1 MMGNLVFE
9 RQMQQKAGARGYRLK
24 RHLKKPGRY
33 VLIHPQTRAIIA
45 GKGDGLSD
53 KELAGILAGTRSLVG
68 LKTPG
73 S

>member
-1 MMGNLVFE
+1 MGNLVFE
-9 RQMQQKAGARGYRLK
+9 RQMQQKAGARGYRVK

-45 GKGDGLSD
+45 GKSDGLTD
-53 KELAGILAGTRSLVG
+53 KELSGILAGTRSPAG